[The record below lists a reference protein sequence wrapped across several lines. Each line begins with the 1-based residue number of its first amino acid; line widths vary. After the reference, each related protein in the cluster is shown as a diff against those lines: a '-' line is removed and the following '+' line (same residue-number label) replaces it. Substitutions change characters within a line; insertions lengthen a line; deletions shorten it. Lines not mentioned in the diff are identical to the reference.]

1 MCLKENVGCVI
12 MVSEIMFIKLNV
24 LVAVF
29 VNVSWKTT
37 FDFDEFNEFLEFLK
51 IDYAR
56 SGDQLK
62 VILSDSLPKELSH
75 DIEYNYDPK
84 TNTISCPK
92 GIGVKENYDYLT
104 SIMSPEYIKKFSDA
118 THRFFNEKYHSKFP
132 QM

>member
-62 VILSDSLPKELSH
+62 IILSDSLPKELSH

-84 TNTISCPK
+84 TNTISCPN

-118 THRFFNEKYHSKFP
+118 THRFFNEKYHRKFP